1 MLHSNLIKPEAMNTK
16 YKLLT
21 IIILLAVTLVSCT
34 DLDEDVYSSIPLD
47 SFFKTEQDV
56 LMNAGR
62 AYTKLQRFP
71 EEQRLWSLMENASD
85 ELVIPGRD
93 DGLWWEQGRWDELH
107 THRFNS
113 TNKILRQSYEY
124 VFEGISA
131 CNEVIYET
139 EQSKIEFEGKSRIV
153 SEIKVVRALF
163 YYFAIDNWGNVP
175 FTIDF
180 TYKALPEQK
189 DRKFIFNFIEQE
201 ILDNIDNLQAQPT
214 SQYYGRVTQGMA
226 YTLLAKL
233 YLNAEEWIGKDMY
246 EESVAACDKII
257 DEGNYIIEDDYF
269 ANFKINNENSR
280 ENIFVIPNHSVYTKD
295 RLYWYTLTLNDASRA
310 TFGFKGEM
318 WDGFVLEPGF
328 LNKYSEQDKRR
339 NSFLFGQQY
348 DMSGNPIYFIED
360 GDTSWFVYTPT
371 IDNYRARKR
380 WEGARCCKYEYQK
393 DLEYYV
399 TDMENDFVLFRYA
412 DVLYTKFEALWRLG
426 RAGEMINDPDLMKIR
441 TRAGIIPYQLSDIT
455 AGELLDEFGREFAWE
470 GRRRQDQ
477 IRFGVWGFTWWNKP
491 ASGATAKLF
500 PIPQTALS
508 ANSKLIQNPG
518 Y

>member
-1 MLHSNLIKPEAMNTK
+1 MNTRTK
-16 YKLLT
+16 IISIISALT
-21 IIILLAVTLVSCT
+21 LGLSTSCT
-34 DLDEDVYSSIPLD
+34 DLDEEVYSSIPLD
-47 SFFKTEQDV
+47 EFFRTEQDV

-113 TNKILRQSYEY
+113 TNKILRQSWEY

-139 EQSKIEFEGKSRIV
+139 EQSDIAFEGKDRIV
-153 SEIKVVRALF
+153 SEIKILRALF
-163 YYFAIDNWGNVP
+163 YYWAADNWGNIP
-175 FTIDF
+175 FTTDF
-180 TYKALPEQK
+180 TDKELPEQK
-189 DRKFIFNFIEQE
+189 DRAFVFSFIEQE
-201 ILDNIDNLQAQPT
+201 ILDNVDILQADPT
-214 SQYYGRVTQGMA
+214 DAYYGRVTKGMA

-233 YLNAEEWIGKDMY
+233 YLNAEEWIGVDRY
-246 EESVAACDKII
+246 ADAVAACDQVI
-257 DEGNYIIEDDYF
+257 DLNAYSLEADYF
-269 ANFKINNENSR
+269 ANFKIHNENSA
-280 ENIFVIPNHSVYTKD
+280 ENIFVIANHSVYTKD

-318 WDGFVLEPGF
+318 WDGFVLEPEF
-328 LNKYSEQDKRR
+328 FNKYADNDIRR

-348 DMSGNPIYFIED
+348 DMNGNPIYFIEN
-360 GDTSWFVYTPT
+360 GDTTWFEYTPT
-371 IDNYRARKR
+371 IANYKARKR

-412 DVLYTKFEALWRLG
+412 DVLYTRFEALYRLG
-426 RAGEMINDPDLMKIR
+426 RAGEMINDPELQMIR
-441 TRAGIIPYQLSDIT
+441 TRAGLEPYQ
-455 AGELLDEFGREFAWE
+455 AGDLNDQELLDEFGREFAWE

-477 IRFGVWGFTWWNKP
+477 IRFGVWGTTWWNKP
-491 ASGATAKLF
+491 ASGVQAKLF

-508 ANSKLIQNPG
+508 ANSKLVQNSG